1 MEARKFMTKEIDAL
15 SFRTH
20 LGEIMEETE
29 KNNVRYLVSRRG
41 KPKMI
46 TLSVEDYL
54 KNLTGQDELLV
65 KVQAGAKALGLDQLT
80 DEEINSE
87 ILSHRKATGIIL

>member
-1 MEARKFMTKEIDAL
+1 MEPKKHITKIIDAL

-29 KNNVRYLVSRRG
+29 KKNIRYLVSRRG

-54 KNLTGQDELLV
+54 RNLAGEDELLV
-65 KVQAGAKALGLDQLT
+65 TIQAGAKELGLDQIT
-80 DEEINSE
+80 DEEINAE
-87 ILSHRKATGIIL
+87 ILSYRKEDKKI

>member
-1 MEARKFMTKEIDAL
+1 MEPKKNMTKIIDAL

-29 KNNVRYLVSRRG
+29 KKNIRYLVSRRG

-54 KNLTGQDELLV
+54 RNLVGEDELLV
-65 KVQAGAKALGLDQLT
+65 KIQSGAKELGLDKMT
-80 DEEINSE
+80 DEEIDSE
-87 ILSHRKATGIIL
+87 ILSYRKEQAK